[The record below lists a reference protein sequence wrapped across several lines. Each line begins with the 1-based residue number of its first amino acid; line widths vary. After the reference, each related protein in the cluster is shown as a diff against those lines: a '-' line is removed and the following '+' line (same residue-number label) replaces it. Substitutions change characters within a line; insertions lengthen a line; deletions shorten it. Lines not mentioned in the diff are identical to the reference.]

1 MISVWI
7 GCSSSVIL
15 FNKYLLDTLNFRTF
29 TDMRSLKTN
38 ETNRKEQPTPLS
50 SPPTTSCLPLS

>member
-29 TDMRSLKTN
+29 TDMRSL
-38 ETNRKEQPTPLS
+38 
-50 SPPTTSCLPLS
+50 